1 MIEYPIQH
9 HLDTIFMEAFAH
21 SGKIFI
27 GSESRIDFGV
37 ISCIVAVSVR
47 FKNRRKIYRIC
58 TKTFDMLNPI
68 KNLKYPAFSDTVV
81 SNGAPQKPSGY
92 I

>member
-47 FKNRRKIYRIC
+47 FKNRRKIYGIHSQFFHVRY
-58 TKTFDMLNPI
+58 PI
-68 KNLKYPAFSDTVV
+68 NDL
-81 SNGAPQKPSGY
+81 
-92 I
+92 